1 MTGFP
6 APLIVACLR
15 LTDPRPDVDPITG
28 GISRDPRAALLSAN
42 DAAALEH
49 ALRLAAAWQGQVL
62 GVTAGG
68 PAADAALREVAALGV
83 RTLRVAWPPAG
94 GHPDP
99 QQVLGGAQ
107 DYLAD
112 LIDDERALAAA
123 IAAAIRSVGSPTLV
137 LCGDRS
143 SDRGTGALPAFLA
156 HELDVAQALGL
167 VSLEPW
173 AVGGAADRAAGGAVD
188 VDIAVRAER
197 RLDGGRRE
205 VLRVRGPAVCSI
217 EAAGVRL
224 RRAPL
229 SSALAAGDTEIPAAS
244 LPAAIHGLDRDR
256 LRHDGGRPYRP
267 RTRVVTPPA
276 GTAPRDRLL
285 DLTGALVVHDPPTLV
300 GPIDASGAVDALVDY
315 LRRHGYWAG

>member
-1 MTGFP
+1 
-6 APLIVACLR
+6 LIVACLR

-28 GISRDPRAALLSAN
+28 GTSRDPRAVLLSAN

-62 GVTAGG
+62 AVTAGG
-68 PAADAALREVAALGV
+68 PAADATLREVAALGV
-83 RTLRVAWPPAG
+83 RTLRVSWPPAG
-94 GHPDP
+94 GHSDP
-99 QQVLGGAQ
+99 QHVLGGTQ

-112 LIDDERALAAA
+112 LIDDERPLAAA
-123 IAAAIRSVGSPTLV
+123 LAAAIRSVESPTLV

-156 HELDVAQALGL
+156 HELDAAQALGL
-167 VSLEPW
+167 VSLEPEPLGD
-173 AVGGAADRAAGGAVD
+173 APGAEPS
-188 VDIAVRAER
+188 IRAER

-205 VLRVRGPAVCSI
+205 VLRVPGPAVCSI

-229 SSALAAGDTEIPAAS
+229 SAALAAGDAKIPVAS
-244 LPAAIHGLDRDR
+244 LPAAIHGLERDR

-267 RTRVVTPPA
+267 RTRVVAPPA
-276 GTAPRDRLL
+276 SAVPRDRLL